1 MVAHSEILL
10 SKCALFREQGE
21 FIDVRLKVGDD
32 EFSAH
37 RIVIAANSDYFHA
50 MFAHG
55 MKESNQEV
63 IELKD
68 DNISAAAMRIVMDAI
83 YGGEINI
90 NDENVF
96 EVLLA
101 ADHLQVTSVI
111 QQCCEY
117 LQTEFVQRKFD
128 LQTYCRTCSIADRH
142 GLNDLKE
149 AVQREMAL
157 TYKEICGRDEFLSH
171 FDADQLSSL
180 LSRDDLNAPSE
191 NFVFKSVMQWIK
203 YKKEERMGVAAKVI
217 GGVRLGLVD
226 INDVIKEL
234 DTEEMQL
241 IPEIQRLLLRTLIHN
256 YRPSRRST
264 FSLEKAKPRS
274 MSPVLVAI
282 RPNSEIR
289 YFDVISKKWKQ
300 LPSIPQL
307 TEATVCCCTQHVG
320 NYLYVAAKVN
330 HNFVIYCYDIVRNTW
345 GTLPPL
351 PSSANQIGSLCYFED
366 HIYVIYQS
374 SPSFRYN
381 VATNHWQSIASSSA
395 VCNLSPKTFCN
406 KAAVVYKSCLYVLY
420 GQGQARRH
428 NLNPLL
434 ILGYDAFVSALFC
447 FDPKRNV
454 WEQKASTT
462 TPHFGSSLLVVNNKL
477 YVAGGTCL
485 LSNNFPFPPLPSG
498 SAAAIEVYDEQ
509 ANTWSVV
516 QQTHIPPNNLRA
528 VEVGGKVFFII
539 NCFPV
544 DSGITISP
552 GEVYPA
558 VLDGWENLGK
568 VDESAV
574 LCYVPIIMENLA
586 TENT

>member
-1 MVAHSEILL
+1 MVVTHSEILL

-21 FIDVRLKVGDD
+21 FIDVRLKVGDE
-32 EFSAH
+32 EFSVH
-37 RIVIAANSDYFHA
+37 RIVLAANSDYFHA
-50 MFAHG
+50 MFARG

-68 DNISAAAMRIVMDAI
+68 ENISAAALKIVMDAI
-83 YGGEINI
+83 YGGEINF

-101 ADHLQVTSVI
+101 ADHLQVTSVL

-117 LQTEFVQRKFD
+117 LQTEYQKFD
-128 LQTYCRTCSIADRH
+128 LRTYCLICMMADRL
-142 GLNDLKE
+142 GLEDLKE
-149 AVQREMAL
+149 ATQREMAL
-157 TYKEICGRDEFLSH
+157 IYKEICGSEEFLSH
-171 FDADQLSSL
+171 IDADQLSNL
-180 LSRDDLNAPSE
+180 LSRDDLNAPTE

-217 GGVRLGLVD
+217 GAVRLGLVE
-226 INDVIKEL
+226 IKDVVKEL
-234 DTEEMQL
+234 DTEEMQV
-241 IPEIQRLLLRTLIHN
+241 IPEIHLLVYKTLLHN
-256 YRPSRRST
+256 CLPSSSSK
-264 FSLEKAKPRS
+264 FALEKAKPRS
-274 MSPVLVAI
+274 ISPVLIVLAPKYPI
-282 RPNSEIR
+282 S
-289 YFDVISKKWKQ
+289 YFDVTSKKWKQ

-420 GQGQARRH
+420 GQGRRTLCS
-428 NLNPLL
+428 N
-434 ILGYDAFVSALFC
+434 GRFTTDAFVSALFC

-477 YVAGGTCL
+477 YVAGGNCSISTHD
-485 LSNNFPFPPLPSG
+485 FPQPTG

-509 ANTWSVV
+509 VNAWSVV
-516 QQTHIPPNNLRA
+516 QQTNIPPNNLGA
-528 VEVGGKVFFII
+528 VEVGGRVFFII

-552 GEVYPA
+552 GEVYPP
-558 VLDGWENLGK
+558 VLDGWENLGR
-568 VDESAV
+568 VIDGAV
-574 LCYVPIIMENLA
+574 LCYVPVKIENLKA
-586 TENT
+586 ENT

>member
-1 MVAHSEILL
+1 MIANSEILL

-21 FIDVRLKVGDD
+21 FIDVRLNVCDD
-32 EFSAH
+32 EFPAH
-37 RIVIAANSDYFHA
+37 RIVLAANSDYFHA
-50 MFAHG
+50 MFARG

-68 DNISAAAMRIVMDAI
+68 ENISAAALKIVMDAI

-96 EVLLA
+96 DVLLA
-101 ADHLQVTSVI
+101 ADHLQVRSVI

-149 AVQREMAL
+149 AAQREMAL
-157 TYKEICGRDEFLSH
+157 IYKEICGRDEFLSH
-171 FDADQLSSL
+171 FEADQLSSL
-180 LSRDDLNAPSE
+180 VSRDDLNAPSE

-217 GGVRLGLVD
+217 GAVRLGLVD
-226 INDVIKEL
+226 IKDVIEEL
-234 DTEEMQL
+234 DTEEMQV
-241 IPEIQRLLLRTLIHN
+241 IPEIHMLFHRTLIH
-256 YRPSRRST
+256 YCSPSSRSM
-264 FSLEKAKPRS
+264 FALEKGKPRS
-274 MSPVLVAI
+274 VSPVLLAI
-282 RPNSEIR
+282 LPKSEIKC
-289 YFDVISKKWKQ
+289 FDVMSKTWKQ
-300 LPSIPQL
+300 LPSMPQL
-307 TEATVCCCTQHVG
+307 NEATECYCAQHVG
-320 NYLYVAAKVN
+320 NYLYVAAKN
-330 HNFVIYCYDIVRNTW
+330 NEDFLIYCYDIVHNTW

-366 HIYVIYQS
+366 HIYVIYQYS
-374 SPSFRYN
+374 APFRYN
-381 VATNHWQSIASSSA
+381 VVTNHWQSVASSSIG
-395 VCNLSPKTFCN
+395 CNNLDPKTFCS
-406 KAAVVYKSCLYVLY
+406 KAGVVYKSCIYVLHGRGNSY
-420 GQGQARRH
+420 C
-428 NLNPLL
+428 NLPSS
-434 ILGYDAFVSALFC
+434 YYKSEPFVSVLFC
-447 FDPKRNV
+447 FDPKRNG
-454 WEQKASTT
+454 WEQKAPTK

-477 YVAGGTCL
+477 YVAGGTC
-485 LSNNFPFPPLPSG
+485 SITAENIPKPSG
-498 SAAAIEVYDEQ
+498 SEAAVEVYDTEE
-509 ANTWSVV
+509 NTWSVV
-516 QQTHIPPNNLRA
+516 QQTHIPPNNHRA

-568 VDESAV
+568 VDKSAV
-574 LCYVPIIMENLA
+574 LCYVPVKMENLTA
-586 TENT
+586 ENT

>member
-32 EFSAH
+32 EFPAH
-37 RIVIAANSDYFHA
+37 RIVLAANSDYFHA

-68 DNISAAAMRIVMDAI
+68 ENISAAALKIVMDAI
-83 YGGEINI
+83 YGGEISI
-90 NDENVF
+90 NDENVY

-111 QQCCEY
+111 QQCCDY
-117 LQTEFVQRKFD
+117 LQTEFVHQKFD
-128 LQTYCRTCSIADRH
+128 VQTYSYICSIADRL
-142 GLNDLKE
+142 GLEDLKE
-149 AVQREMAL
+149 ATQREMAL
-157 TYKEICGRDEFLSH
+157 IYKEICGSEEFLSH
-171 FDADQLSSL
+171 IDADQLSNL

-226 INDVIKEL
+226 INDVIEEL
-234 DTEEMQL
+234 DTEEMQV
-241 IPEIQRLLLRTLIHN
+241 IPEIHTLLHRTLIHN
-256 YRPSRRST
+256 YRPSNRST

-282 RPNSEIR
+282 LPMSEIK
-289 YFDVISKKWKQ
+289 YFDIMSKTWQQ
-300 LPSIPQL
+300 LPSMPQL
-307 TEATVCCCTQHVG
+307 TKVKGCCCAQYAG
-320 NYLYVAAKVN
+320 NYLYVAAKSIN
-330 HNFVIYCYDIVRNTW
+330 TIYCYDIVHNTW

-351 PSSANQIGSLCYFED
+351 PDSVNQIGCLCYFED
-366 HIYVIYQS
+366 HIYVIYQYS
-374 SPSFRYN
+374 APYRYN
-381 VATNHWQSIASSSA
+381 VATNHWQSFTCSNAKRY
-395 VCNLSPKTFCN
+395 NLGPKTFSN
-406 KAAVVYKSCLYVLY
+406 EAGVVYKSCLYVLY
-420 GQGQARRH
+420 GQGRSYFEPGSRW
-428 NLNPLL
+428 PSSE
-434 ILGYDAFVSALFC
+434 AFSSVLFC
-447 FDPKRNV
+447 FDPKRNA

-477 YVAGGTCL
+477 YVAGGTC
-485 LSNNFPFPPLPSG
+485 SISTHDLPQPTG

-509 ANTWSVV
+509 VNAWSVV
-516 QQTHIPPNNLRA
+516 QQTNIPPNNLGA
-528 VEVGGKVFFII
+528 VEVGGRVFFII

-552 GEVYPA
+552 GEVYPV

-568 VDESAV
+568 VDKSAV
-574 LCYVPIIMENLA
+574 LCYVPIKMENLTA
-586 TENT
+586 ENT